1 MTRRT
6 LRGLLALA
14 CIAFAACTHAAEH
27 EPRPPAGPVASE
39 RPALVVMVVV
49 DQLSQE
55 LLERYDDVFTGG
67 FRRLI
72 DGGRWYVNATHDHA
86 GTSTAPGHATLSTG
100 THPSRHGI
108 VANEWFENVDG
119 DWVEISNV
127 GDSTVQ
133 IVGYPEL
140 AGVSPHSLEREGLA
154 EWIVGAEPGAK
165 VASVSP
171 KDRGAVLP
179 AAHAKGQVWWF
190 ESSIGRFVTS
200 TYYRDS
206 DPAWIDRFHDEVL
219 APLASDSVWSS
230 QVPTALLGR
239 SDPDTADYEGDDAG
253 PVFPHRFAG
262 PGERTHFWGW
272 FERTPMLDQATLE
285 LAKVAVTEEG
295 LGRDAIPDFLSV
307 SLSQTDRVGH
317 DFGPLSRE
325 QLDNLLR
332 LDAELGA
339 FFAFLDSVVGPGRW
353 VLGLSADH
361 GVLVTGHES
370 RVGESAA
377 ARRWTPEE
385 EAALEEVQSQA
396 AEGAGMTPAA
406 VASALEELDYVTEA
420 WTHQELASGA
430 AADSFAALERNS
442 LYPGRAR
449 EEVSRW
455 GVEMRFEP
463 NFLDRELG
471 SGHGTPYWYDRH
483 VPMLFYGPGVPA
495 GRDSTRAATVDFAPT
510 LARLLGIRFPED
522 LDGAPLEGVVGEED

>member
-1 MTRRT
+1 
-6 LRGLLALA
+6 
-14 CIAFAACTHAAEH
+14 
-27 EPRPPAGPVASE
+27 
-39 RPALVVMVVV
+39 
-49 DQLSQE
+49 
-55 LLERYDDVFTGG
+55 
-67 FRRLI
+67 
-72 DGGRWYVNATHDHA
+72 
-86 GTSTAPGHATLSTG
+86 
-100 THPSRHGI
+100 
-108 VANEWFENVDG
+108 
-119 DWVEISNV
+119 
-127 GDSTVQ
+127 
-133 IVGYPEL
+133 
-140 AGVSPHSLEREGLA
+140 
-154 EWIVGAEPGAK
+154 
-165 VASVSP
+165 
-171 KDRGAVLP
+171 
-179 AAHAKGQVWWF
+179 
-190 ESSIGRFVTS
+190 
-200 TYYRDS
+200 
-206 DPAWIDRFHDEVL
+206 
-219 APLASDSVWSS
+219 
-230 QVPTALLGR
+230 
-239 SDPDTADYEGDDAG
+239 
-253 PVFPHRFAG
+253 
-262 PGERTHFWGW
+262 
-272 FERTPMLDQATLE
+272 MLDQATLE